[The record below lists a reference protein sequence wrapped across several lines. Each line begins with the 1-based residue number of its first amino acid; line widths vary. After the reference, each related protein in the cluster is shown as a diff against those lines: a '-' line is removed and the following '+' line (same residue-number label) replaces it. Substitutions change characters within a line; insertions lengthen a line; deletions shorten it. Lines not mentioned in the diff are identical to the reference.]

1 MKKIEIANVES
12 LLNLNWDAFQPCYQ
26 ELLAET
32 INADTVQAWLADW
45 TQVTEWCDEMFNR
58 FYAGTTTNTADKLIA
73 ERFQDYMENFYPQ
86 WQSAEQALKQKLI
99 ASGLT
104 VAGFDIQLRN
114 MKADADLFC
123 EANLPLLAEEQQ
135 LNNEHDKIIGAQT
148 LTWDGQER
156 TARQMELVLRDNDRE
171 TRRRGWEAQ
180 AQRQL
185 QDREAINRQWK
196 QYVDLRLKLAA
207 NAGKPDYRAYRWQF
221 FKRFDYSPADCK
233 AFHNAIAEVVV
244 PAVARIT
251 ERRKRALGIDNLR
264 YYDVFVDVT
273 GKPPLR
279 PFTDAGDLIRKAS
292 SVFHHVSPH
301 FGGYFDTMA
310 QNGLLDLDN
319 RKNKANGAY
328 CTNFA
333 HARLPFIFANAVGI
347 HEDVEAVMHEGGHSF
362 HAFESFK
369 LPYFQQINDVPN
381 EFAEVASMGMEK
393 LTSPYLSEKF
403 GGFYSQQDAARAMS
417 EHLENDLRFWP
428 YMAIVDAFQHW
439 VYENPR
445 EGREPAN
452 CDAKWAE
459 LEKRFR
465 PEIDWSG
472 YEDVMMTGWQRK
484 DHIHQEPF
492 YYVEYGLALLGAVQI
507 WRNALEDQENA
518 VARYRQA
525 LALGA
530 TAPLPQL
537 FETAGAKL
545 AFDAVT
551 LKDAVD
557 LMEKKIAELD
567 DWMA

>member
-12 LLNLNWDAFQPCYQ
+12 LLNLNWDAFQPAIRNC
-26 ELLAET
+26 
-32 INADTVQAWLADW
+32 WLKRSARTRAGMACHW

-403 GGFYSQQDAARAMS
+403 GGLYSQQDAARAMS

-484 DHIHQEPF
+484 DHIHLEPF

-507 WRNALEDQENA
+507 WRNALEDQATA

-557 LMEKKIAELD
+557 SMEKKIAELD

>member
-1 MKKIEIANVES
+1 MKKIEIDRVE
-12 LLNLNWDAFQPCYQ
+12 LLKNLKWDAFQPSYQ

-32 INADTVQAWLADW
+32 ISADTVQAWLSNW

-58 FYAGTTTNTADKLIA
+58 FYVSTTINTADKLM
-73 ERFQDYMENFYPQ
+73 EQRFQDYMENFYPQ
-86 WQSAEQALKQKLI
+86 WQSAEQALKEKLI
-99 ASGLT
+99 ASGLN

-123 EANLPLLAEEQQ
+123 VENLPLLAEEQR

-148 LTWDGQER
+148 LTWEGQER
-156 TARQMELVLRDNDRE
+156 TARQMELVLRDNNRE
-171 TRRRGWEAQ
+171 TRRQGWEAQ

-185 QDREAINRQWK
+185 QDREAINRQWE

-251 ERRKRALGIDNLR
+251 ERRKRALGIDSLR

-273 GKPPLR
+273 GRPPLR
-279 PFTDAGDLIRKAS
+279 PFTDAGELIRKSS
-292 SVFHHVSPH
+292 SVFHHVSPL
-301 FGGYFDTMA
+301 FGGYFDSMA

-333 HARLPFIFANAVGI
+333 HSRLPFIFANAVGI
-347 HEDVEAVMHEGGHSF
+347 HEDVETVMHEGGHSF

-369 LPYFQQINDVPN
+369 LPYYQQINDVPN

-393 LTSPYLSEKF
+393 LTSPYLSEKY
-403 GGFYSQQDAARAMS
+403 GGFYSEQDAARAMR

-428 YMAIVDAFQHW
+428 YMAMVDAFQHW
-439 VYENPR
+439 VYENPQD
-445 EGREPAN
+445 GRKPGS

-484 DHIHQEPF
+484 DHIHQAPF
-492 YYVEYGLALLGAVQI
+492 YYVEYGLALLGAAQI

-530 TAPLPQL
+530 TAPLPEL
-537 FETAGAKL
+537 FKAAGARL

-557 LMEKKIAELD
+557 LMEKKITELD
-567 DWMA
+567 DCIA

>member
-1 MKKIEIANVES
+1 
-12 LLNLNWDAFQPCYQ
+12 
-26 ELLAET
+26 
-32 INADTVQAWLADW
+32 
-45 TQVTEWCDEMFNR
+45 
-58 FYAGTTTNTADKLIA
+58 
-73 ERFQDYMENFYPQ
+73 
-86 WQSAEQALKQKLI
+86 
-99 ASGLT
+99 
-104 VAGFDIQLRN
+104 
-114 MKADADLFC
+114 
-123 EANLPLLAEEQQ
+123 
-135 LNNEHDKIIGAQT
+135 
-148 LTWDGQER
+148 
-156 TARQMELVLRDNDRE
+156 
-171 TRRRGWEAQ
+171 
-180 AQRQL
+180 
-185 QDREAINRQWK
+185 
-196 QYVDLRLKLAA
+196 
-207 NAGKPDYRAYRWQF
+207 
-221 FKRFDYSPADCK
+221 
-233 AFHNAIAEVVV
+233 
-244 PAVARIT
+244 
-251 ERRKRALGIDNLR
+251 
-264 YYDVFVDVT
+264 
-273 GKPPLR
+273 
-279 PFTDAGDLIRKAS
+279 
-292 SVFHHVSPH
+292 
-301 FGGYFDTMA
+301 
-310 QNGLLDLDN
+310 
-319 RKNKANGAY
+319 
-328 CTNFA
+328 
-333 HARLPFIFANAVGI
+333 
-347 HEDVEAVMHEGGHSF
+347 MHEGGHSF

-445 EGREPAN
+445 EGREPGN

-507 WRNALEDQENA
+507 WRNALEDQATA

-530 TAPLPQL
+530 TAPLPRL

-557 LMEKKIAELD
+557 LMEKKITELD
-567 DWMA
+567 DWIA